1 MVRIFITKSPHISL
15 RPSLSMQIHRERE
28 SLEVS
33 AARSFSY
40 TDRVSQK
47 NEEATSITSLGE
59 LSTRTEH
66 KLNLR

>member
-1 MVRIFITKSPHISL
+1 
-15 RPSLSMQIHRERE
+15 MQIHTQRERERARERERE

-33 AARSFSY
+33 AASSFSY
-40 TDRVSQK
+40 TYRVSQK